1 MFVRAYLRASTQ
13 EQDANRARQALIDFS
28 RERGH
33 TIAAWY
39 VENVSGARLDRPEL
53 ARLLSDAQEGDVLL
67 LEQVDRLSRLAEA
80 EWKQLKRAVEDAG
93 VRIVA
98 LDLPTS
104 WGALSATDQNT
115 GDMTQRILGA
125 VNLMM
130 LELLAAFARK
140 DYEDRRRRQAEGI
153 AKAKESGKYKGRPA
167 DEDKHSLAV
176 SLRKKGLSIEEVVQA
191 SQLSRATVHRVLK
204 KAREAGELAD

>member
-1 MFVRAYLRASTQ
+1 MFVRAYLRASTI
-13 EQDANRARQALIDFS
+13 EQDATRARQALATFAK
-28 RERGH
+28 ERGH
-33 TIAAWY
+33 AVAAWY
-39 VENVSGARLDRPEL
+39 VENQSGARLDRPEL
-53 ARLLSDAQEGDVLL
+53 ARLLADAQEGDVLL
-67 LEQVDRLSRLAEA
+67 LEQVDRLSRLATT

-93 VRIVA
+93 LRIVA

-104 WGALSATDQNT
+104 WGALDTASTPTNE
-115 GDMTQRILGA
+115 MTQRILGA

-153 AKAKESGKYKGRPA
+153 AAAKQDGKYRGRPA
-167 DEDKHSLAV
+167 DEDKHTLAIN
-176 SLRKKGLSIEEVVQA
+176 LRKKGLSVNDIVAA

-204 KAREAGELAD
+204 KAREDGTLKD